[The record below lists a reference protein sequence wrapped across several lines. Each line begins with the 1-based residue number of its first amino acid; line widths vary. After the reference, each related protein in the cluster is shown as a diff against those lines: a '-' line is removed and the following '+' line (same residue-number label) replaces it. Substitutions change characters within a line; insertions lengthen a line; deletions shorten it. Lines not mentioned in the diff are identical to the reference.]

1 MPQNLGLSLLYEP
14 PTGRTVAADIVFV
27 HGMGGGSIGTWSSG
41 NTCWPRDILKENIP
55 QARIFSHGYDS
66 KVYKSTESGSR
77 TSIVGQADSLLHD
90 LVRSRRTV
98 KHTRP
103 ILFVCHSLGG
113 LVVKQ
118 ALVRSSEHHHSQQTH
133 HVALGHI
140 VSATTAVIFMGTPHR
155 GSSKATLGKIVAK
168 AGRVLGANDRIL
180 KSLENGS
187 AFLEQ
192 QRNSFDSIRQN
203 FLTVCLWEE
212 LPISFVGHIV
222 PEASA
227 CIDGPDILKEHLPG
241 CDHKSMA
248 KFNSRTDK
256 GYTIVLDYLQQALET
271 AFSPEDSDTGAEDSE
286 EQTAAIAAEITS
298 QCILN
303 SLEFD
308 EIDHRFTSITDAHKS
323 ISKFGKSTYDWIF
336 EDGKI
341 NGKAGSGKSTLMK
354 FIANQLPSR
363 IRSLRSDPS
372 TDLLPLESAS
382 FFFWAAG
389 TTKQKSH
396 QGLFRTILYNLLSNH
411 HHFVQEVFSKK
422 WSYIYRMA
430 LEMCHQ
436 EINSARRKRPQP
448 NPDTWHKR
456 VLVNLKAQAT
466 HQGTL
471 GWGSTNFLTP
481 LKYVLSHLTSTR
493 VLLLIDGLDEY
504 DGSEDELDGLVA
516 LLQTWAQLPNI
527 KICVSTRPWT
537 VFEANFGR
545 GQVPSLR
552 LQDLTSDDIEL
563 YVEDSFNH
571 SSLMSIS
578 RQANPHLVTDLH
590 SSIVKKAEGVF
601 LWVYLVVKSLIN
613 GLRNGDELS
622 VLLERLDEL
631 PSDLDSLYRHMLQ
644 RVPKRYWSASFRLFS
659 VMRASI
665 KPPRALLLWYLGERG
680 YDPLED
686 NLSKETK
693 LARCYQLYLRL
704 MTQCAGLLELRADFV
719 DRHLDSTESSLDMA
733 IDDDTDV
740 MRFGRKRS
748 FKEVYS
754 IDSTV
759 HYLHRTAHDFLAQ
772 ADIEGLWKIPVLE
785 SRFDSTSWLA
795 TRMFIDMYEV
805 AMRVKEI
812 EGEYIPSFLLYE
824 WSEGL
829 RTFIITLES
838 SPNRGVRSM
847 LDKMING
854 VERGVFDPQGPH
866 GPDEYTSLLGDVIDV
881 RESWPERFLRF
892 DCLSRFK
899 PARYPKVGED
909 LMDRDKTS
917 QDIYAVLKWIDSI

>member
-1 MPQNLGLSLLYEP
+1 MSLSLLYEP

-27 HGMGGGSIGTWSSG
+27 HGLGGGSIGTWSSG
-41 NTCWPRDILKENIP
+41 NTCWPRDILKEDIP

-66 KVYKSTESGSR
+66 KVYKSSESRSR
-77 TSIVGQADSLLHD
+77 TSIAGQADSLLHD

-98 KHTRP
+98 K
-103 ILFVCHSLGG
+103 
-113 LVVKQ
+113 
-118 ALVRSSEHHHSQQTH
+118 ALVRSSEHHHSQQPH

-140 VSATTAVIFMGTPHR
+140 VSATTAVISMGTPHR

-168 AGRVLGANDRIL
+168 AGKVLGANDRIL
-180 KSLENGS
+180 KSLENVS

-192 QRNSFDSIRQN
+192 QRNSFDSIRRN
-203 FLTVCLWEE
+203 FLT
-212 LPISFVGHIV
+212 IV

-271 AFSPEDSDTGAEDSE
+271 TFSPEDSDTEAEDGE
-286 EQTAAIAAEITS
+286 EQTAATAAEIAS

-336 EDGKI
+336 EDGKVGFHEWLFQSKSGLFWI

-363 IRSLRSDPS
+363 IRSLRSDS
-372 TDLLPLESAS
+372 GTDLLPLESAS

-389 TTKQKSH
+389 TTRQKSH

-411 HHFVQEVFSKK
+411 HYFVQDVFSKK
-422 WSYIYRMA
+422 WSYIYPMA

-466 HQGTL
+466 HKGTL

-481 LKYVLSHLTSTR
+481 LKYVLSQLTSTR

-537 VFEANFGR
+537 VFEANFGQ

-552 LQDLTSDDIEL
+552 LQDLTS
-563 YVEDSFNH
+563 
-571 SSLMSIS
+571 
-578 RQANPHLVTDLH
+578 NP
-590 SSIVKKAEGVF
+590 
-601 LWVYLVVKSLIN
+601 
-613 GLRNGDELS
+613 
-622 VLLERLDEL
+622 
-631 PSDLDSLYRHMLQ
+631 
-644 RVPKRYWSASFRLFS
+644 
-659 VMRASI
+659 
-665 KPPRALLLWYLGERG
+665 
-680 YDPLED
+680 
-686 NLSKETK
+686 
-693 LARCYQLYLRL
+693 
-704 MTQCAGLLELRADFV
+704 
-719 DRHLDSTESSLDMA
+719 
-733 IDDDTDV
+733 
-740 MRFGRKRS
+740 
-748 FKEVYS
+748 
-754 IDSTV
+754 
-759 HYLHRTAHDFLAQ
+759 
-772 ADIEGLWKIPVLE
+772 
-785 SRFDSTSWLA
+785 
-795 TRMFIDMYEV
+795 
-805 AMRVKEI
+805 
-812 EGEYIPSFLLYE
+812 
-824 WSEGL
+824 
-829 RTFIITLES
+829 
-838 SPNRGVRSM
+838 
-847 LDKMING
+847 
-854 VERGVFDPQGPH
+854 
-866 GPDEYTSLLGDVIDV
+866 
-881 RESWPERFLRF
+881 
-892 DCLSRFK
+892 
-899 PARYPKVGED
+899 
-909 LMDRDKTS
+909 
-917 QDIYAVLKWIDSI
+917 